1 MKVRRGIHRSNL
13 LPNEHQNLTPS
24 PFLWLQPTSL
34 HLSSSPCNA
43 SRSLWL
49 SNSAESR
56 IKVAWPSSPSSMM
69 MFHHVSS
76 ASLADSW
83 LASWPTWG
91 PAVLAMHAMRRPT
104 RLARSLALSLPNTF
118 LLPLTLPPPEPA
130 QHCLQLLQLSRSAT
144 WVLITRLLFPTSP
157 LLLRYYKNTHAVV
170 VTRRC
175 LLRL

>member
-1 MKVRRGIHRSNL
+1 
-13 LPNEHQNLTPS
+13 
-24 PFLWLQPTSL
+24 
-34 HLSSSPCNA
+34 
-43 SRSLWL
+43 
-49 SNSAESR
+49 
-56 IKVAWPSSPSSMM
+56 M

-76 ASLADSW
+76 AWLADSW

-157 LLLRYYKNTHAVV
+157 LLLRYYKNTRWWWLQGDAYWGRNKLAFPHDFRKLVRVNIFKLYQSGDAYLCFLKWSH
-170 VTRRC
+170 RSSQ
-175 LLRL
+175 